1 MRLGKPLPP
10 GEASVPHPAWA
21 WNHDKAKESVRKLA
35 ALDPAIVAAGHA
47 EPLRGESLRE
57 PLERA
62 AEKY

>member
-10 GEASVPHPAWA
+10 GRGERPPPGLGLGPRQG
-21 WNHDKAKESVRKLA
+21 EGSVRKLA
-35 ALDPAIVAAGHA
+35 ALDPAIVGAGHA

-57 PLERA
+57 TLERA